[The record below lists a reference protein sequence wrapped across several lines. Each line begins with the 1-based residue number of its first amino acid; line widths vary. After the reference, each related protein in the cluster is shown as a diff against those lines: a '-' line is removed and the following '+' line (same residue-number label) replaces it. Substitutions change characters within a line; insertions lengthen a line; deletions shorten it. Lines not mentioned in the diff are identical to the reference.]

1 MRIALTHNLRLS
13 DSEEE
18 AEFDTRETVD
28 ALAGAIERLGH
39 RVERIEVSGPASRT
53 VARLEAFGPDLIFNT
68 AEGRRGRFREAFFP
82 ALFDE
87 LGMPYTG
94 SDAYA
99 LALTLDKQLTKLVL
113 AQHGVTTPRWQYVE
127 ECRQLQV
134 NALRYPVIVKPNFE
148 GSSKGITQDSVVED
162 PLRLHEI
169 VDDAL
174 RRYPAGL
181 LVEQYV
187 VGRDVTVPFLEA
199 AAPERRGI
207 LQPVEYVIDE
217 AASATRKYAIYD
229 YELKTRLDQLVSVRA
244 PAKVRRQQAE
254 RIQQLCDTVYR
265 VLGIRDLGRIDLRL
279 GDDGNVYFLEINA
292 LPSLEPGAGI
302 YAAAALEGLHA
313 DGVIAA
319 VIRSAVE
326 RWRIV
331 DKSARRGRPR
341 RTERLKVGFSFNVKR
356 VTPDPGGEQDDE
368 AEYDSP
374 RTLQAIREAIAS
386 WGHEVVDL
394 EATQD
399 LPLVLASTPVDVVFN
414 IAEGFKGRSRESQV
428 PSLLEL
434 LDIPYT
440 GSDPSALSVSLDKAL
455 AKRMVRT
462 HGILTPDY
470 MVLHTGKERLPRE
483 LSFPLL
489 VKPVAEGTSKGVTKK
504 SVVRDELELRD
515 VARELIAKY
524 RQPALVESYVAGREF
539 TVGLLGERRPKV
551 LPPMEIVFLD
561 PSDPTPIYS
570 FEMKQDWSEKIR
582 YEVPAKL
589 TPRELDRL
597 EKAARECFTA
607 LGCRDVARLDFRMD
621 ADGRIYF
628 IEANPLPGL
637 TPGWSDLVL
646 IAQAAGMEYRGLIG
660 EILSF
665 AIRRYQERERERERA
680 RRAQAQAERES
691 AQAASAAAGPASP
704 GAVAGGNGANGNVAA
719 GALAAGAGGNGGV
732 GVVGV
737 MGATGSGSNDGGS
750 VAGATSGEVG
760 AAGGIGGGA
769 AGDAG
774 SSGSRVTGATGG
786 SRQPATTADG
796 APCAD
801 GSRSPEDGEGP
812 RS

>member
-28 ALAGAIERLGH
+28 ALAAAIERLGH

-53 VARLEAFGPDLIFNT
+53 VARLEAYGPDLIFNT

-113 AQHGVTTPRWQYVE
+113 AQHGIPTPRWQYVE
-127 ECRQLQV
+127 EPARLQV
-134 NALRYPVIVKPNFE
+134 HALRYPVIVKPNFE
-148 GSSKGITQDSVVED
+148 GSSKGITQDSIVED
-162 PLRLHEI
+162 PLRLHE
-169 VDDAL
+169 VVGAAL
-174 RRYPAGL
+174 ARYPAGV
-181 LVEQYV
+181 LVEEFI

-199 AAPERRGI
+199 AAPERGGV

-217 AASATRKYAIYD
+217 AATAGRRYAIYD
-229 YELKTRLDQLVSVRA
+229 YELKTKLDKLVAVRA
-244 PAKVRRQQAE
+244 PARLKRPQAE
-254 RIQQLCDTVYR
+254 RIQHLCETINR
-265 VLGIRDLGRIDLRL
+265 VLGIRDLGRTDLRL
-279 GDDGNVYFLEINA
+279 AEDGRIYFLETNA

-313 DGVIAA
+313 DGVLGA
-319 VIRSAVE
+319 VIQSASA
-326 RWRIV
+326 RWGIQDQR
-331 DKSARRGRPR
+331 ARRGRPR
-341 RTERLKVGFSFNVKR
+341 RTERLKVGFTFNVKR

-374 RTLQAIREAIAS
+374 KTLQAIREAIAS
-386 WGHEVVDL
+386 YGHEVVDL

-399 LPLVLASTPVDVVFN
+399 LPLQLASTPVDVVFN

-440 GSDPSALSVSLDKAL
+440 GSDPAALSVSLDKAV

-470 MVLHTGKERLPRE
+470 LVLHTGKERLPRE
-483 LSFPLL
+483 LGFPLL
-489 VKPVAEGTSKGVTKK
+489 VKPVAEGTSKGVTRK
-504 SVVRDELELRD
+504 SIVRTEDELRET
-515 VARELIAKY
+515 AREMIAKY
-524 RQPALVESYVAGREF
+524 RQPALAEQYIAGREF

-561 PSDPTPIYS
+561 ASDPTPIYS
-570 FEMKQDWSEKIR
+570 FDMKQDWSKEIR

-589 TPRELDRL
+589 SERELDRL
-597 EKAARECFTA
+597 EKAARETFAA
-607 LGCRDVARLDFRMD
+607 LGCRDVARIDFRMD
-621 ADGRIYF
+621 AEGRIFF
-628 IEANPLPGL
+628 IECNPLPGL

-646 IAQAAGMEYRGLIG
+646 IAQAAGIEYRALIG

-680 RRAQAQAERES
+680 RRAQAQAERE
-691 AQAASAAAGPASP
+691 AGAAPA
-704 GAVAGGNGANGNVAA
+704 VANGNGGHAPPPP
-719 GALAAGAGGNGGV
+719 GQGGNGG
-732 GVVGV
+732 
-737 MGATGSGSNDGGS
+737 
-750 VAGATSGEVG
+750 
-760 AAGGIGGGA
+760 
-769 AGDAG
+769 
-774 SSGSRVTGATGG
+774 
-786 SRQPATTADG
+786 PAQGNG
-796 APCAD
+796 APGA
-801 GSRSPEDGEGP
+801 
-812 RS
+812 